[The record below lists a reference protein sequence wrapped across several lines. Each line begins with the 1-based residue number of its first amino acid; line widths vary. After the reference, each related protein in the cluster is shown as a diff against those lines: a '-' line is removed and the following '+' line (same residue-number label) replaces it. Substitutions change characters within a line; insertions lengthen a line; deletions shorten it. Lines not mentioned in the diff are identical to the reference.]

1 MSTNLY
7 SRFISLLP
15 QRPLLIG
22 TVESADNG
30 VAQVTMP
37 GGGTMAARGSATVG
51 TKVFVRDGAIE
62 GNAPDLPVE
71 VIEV

>member
-7 SRFISLLP
+7 ARFISLLP

-22 TVESADNG
+22 TVDSVTNG

-37 GGGTMAARGSATVG
+37 GGGTMAARGEATVG
-51 TKVFVRDGAIE
+51 SKVFVRDGVIE
-62 GNAPDLPVE
+62 GSAPNLPTE
-71 VIEV
+71 IIEV